1 MPHPSAVPQAGA
13 QTTPV
18 VTDAKSRTNF
28 VRSARRHELSI
39 RGLLSIAPAST
50 AAVRWSAAAGARE
63 GVVEVDAI
71 DLSKGGM
78 GLIGLVFL
86 PRGTVVRVKLLAPTS
101 EAQVLLDVCGIIRR
115 VAMIDRRP
123 AYQFGVS
130 FGDLG
135 PEVTKDIERLL
146 ALLHADDDEVV
157 ARKEA
162 TNA

>member
-13 QTTPV
+13 QPTSV

-28 VRSARRHELSI
+28 VRSTRRHELSI

-50 AAVRWSAAAGARE
+50 GVVRWSAAAGARE

-78 GLIGLVFL
+78 GLIGLVFI
-86 PRGTVVRVKLLAPTS
+86 PRGTVVRLKLLAPTS
-101 EAQVLLDVCGIIRR
+101 EAQVLLDVCGVVRR

-130 FGDLG
+130 FGDLSA
-135 PEVTKDIERLL
+135 ELTKDIEKLL
-146 ALLHADDDEVV
+146 ALLHADDDEPAV
-157 ARKEA
+157 RKETTHA
-162 TNA
+162 